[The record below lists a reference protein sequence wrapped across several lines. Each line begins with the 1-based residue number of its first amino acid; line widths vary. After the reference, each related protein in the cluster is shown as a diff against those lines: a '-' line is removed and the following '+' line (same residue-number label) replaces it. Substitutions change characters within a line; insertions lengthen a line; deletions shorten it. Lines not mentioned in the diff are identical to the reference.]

1 MPYLH
6 GLVFILATP
15 IELVT
20 NFIVDRGFVC
30 NQGIK
35 DLVAD
40 WLPWQGGNRRPR
52 AVCGSAMARALN
64 SRYSA
69 SAGFDSHLI

>member
-40 WLPWQGGNRRPR
+40 WLPWQGEVT
-52 AVCGSAMARALN
+52 AARG
-64 SRYSA
+64 RF
-69 SAGFDSHLI
+69 AGAPWPGP